1 MNTNNSEIS
10 CPACKMINEA
20 GAIRCAFCHTP
31 LKHNEQKTIIIKKV
45 QESTGTLPEYS
56 DDYPTALAY
65 DVERFMD
72 FEIPSK
78 GIALIDLE
86 SSKLIVTKEESIFI
100 LGRASSEV
108 KISKP
113 LVDLTD
119 FGAIDNGISRV
130 HAMVRKTRGR
140 YQITDLESTNGTWH
154 ENLRLVPR
162 MPHSLESGDR
172 IRLGRLNILVFY
184 LS

>member
-10 CPACKMINEA
+10 CPACKMSNEA
-20 GAIRCAFCHTP
+20 GAIRCAYCHTP
-31 LKHNEQKTIIIKKV
+31 LKNNEQKTVTIKKV
-45 QESTGTLPEYS
+45 HESTGTLPEFF
-56 DDYPTALAY
+56 DDYLSAPAY
-65 DVERFMD
+65 DGERFMD

-78 GIALIDLE
+78 GIALIELE
-86 SSKLIVTKEESIFI
+86 SSKLIVTKKEATFI
-100 LGRASSEV
+100 LGRASTEV

-130 HAMVRKTRGR
+130 HALIKKTPRG

-154 ENLRLVPR
+154 ENQRLIPR
-162 MPHSLESGDR
+162 KPHPLESGDR